1 MRGKVIRS
9 EVGLDLDQA
18 TPQTLAIELAN
29 KDLAEEVSRDNGGL
43 SVEERRVED
52 PAVRV
57 G

>member
-18 TPQTLAIELAN
+18 TPQPLAIELAN